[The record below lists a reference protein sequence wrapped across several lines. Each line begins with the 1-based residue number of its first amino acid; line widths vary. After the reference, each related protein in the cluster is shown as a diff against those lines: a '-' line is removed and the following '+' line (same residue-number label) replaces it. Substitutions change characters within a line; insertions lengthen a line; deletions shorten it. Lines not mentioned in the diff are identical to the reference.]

1 MTETHY
7 VYKVVIIGDFAVGKT
22 SLIKEYMEKTFQ
34 YDYKPTIGAN
44 IAKKDFEI
52 PKSKAVASVNFWDIA
67 GQKMFATLHRPFFE
81 GANGVLIVYDVT
93 RPDSFNNLGNWFND
107 FKKIVKSDIPGVIVG
122 NKIDLKREVKTKQGK
137 KYADSIGFYFI
148 ETSAKENKN
157 VEDAFRYILSNIL
170 PK

>member
-1 MTETHY
+1 MD
-7 VYKVVIIGDFAVGKT
+7 YKRYTFKLVLVGDFAVGKT
-22 SLIKEYMEKTFQ
+22 SLIHEYMEKKFQ

-44 IAKKDFEI
+44 IAKKVFTM
-52 PKSKAVASVNFWDIA
+52 PKSKVVASVNFWDIA

-93 RPDSFNNLGNWFND
+93 RSDSFNNLSNWFSD

-122 NKIDLKREVKTKQGK
+122 NKIDLERKVSTKEGK
-137 KYADSIGFYFI
+137 NYAESIGFYFI

-157 VEDAFRYILSNIL
+157 VEDAFRHILSKIL

>member
-1 MTETHY
+1 MNATRY

-22 SLIKEYMEKTFQ
+22 SLINEYMEKTFQ

-44 IAKKDFEI
+44 IAKREFKI
-52 PKSKAVASVNFWDIA
+52 PKSNDTASVNFWDIA
-67 GQKMFATLHRPFFE
+67 GQKMFVTLHRPFFE

-93 RPDSFNNLGNWFND
+93 RPESFNNLSTWYSD
-107 FKKIVKSDIPGVIVG
+107 FKKIVKFDVPGVVIG
-122 NKIDLKREVKTKQGK
+122 NKIDLDRKVKTKKGK

-148 ETSAKENKN
+148 ETSAKNNLN
-157 VEDAFRYILSNIL
+157 VEEAFRYLLSNIL